1 MYYLTKDFNFRKMRT
16 RDVRILDPV
25 ARQKR
30 AERWVASLNR
40 VNYRKGKSAYPK
52 YDVFNVL
59 DEIDFDK

>member
-1 MYYLTKDFNFRKMRT
+1 MRT

-40 VNYRKGKSAYPK
+40 VNYRKGELPYPK
-52 YDVFNVL
+52 EGVFGVL
-59 DEIDFDK
+59 DKINFDK